1 MSYRNLTYHPREEMM
16 RLYTWD
22 ENGNRITVDHTY
34 HPYLYVEASNDKQS
48 TATSLFKTPLKKLTF
63 KSQYERS
70 KFIKDNNIT
79 RVFENLPYY
88 QQFLVDRFWKENETS
103 DFSKFPIK
111 MLLLDIE
118 TYSPNGFPDAQKAND
133 TINVITIYDSLTKK
147 FTTWGLKSFD
157 IEISNF
163 EAKQDLTYVHCKTE
177 RELLTGFLNYIESD
191 YPDILS
197 GWNSE
202 FFDLPYIIN
211 RCANILGE
219 DEMKRISPVRNVY
232 SRTVRGK
239 FGIEQIRWY
248 VDGVALLDYLDIYK
262 RFTPERESYKLDYI
276 GEIEE
281 VGNKVKIENTDLVG
295 LADTNWNKFVD
306 YNVQDVRLLVKLEE
320 KLQYLGL
327 IRMLAYMGLTT
338 FEGAMGSLGVI
349 NGAMAVKGR
358 YRDQIIPTFIRND
371 PDSTNPGA
379 YVGEPKHGF
388 QKYVFSFDATSL
400 YPSVMISL
408 NLSPET
414 KIGKITNIDE
424 NGYTILLTNG
434 KTKTVTK
441 PIFDKFVKDHEIT
454 TTKANVLFTQKEKGI
469 VPEIVDYYF
478 AKRNELKKEYI
489 SRKKYLASIDQS
501 DPEYKTVSAEVQ
513 RLGTKQLTVKIF
525 INSIYGYFG
534 NKQAPIGDDD
544 IASSITL
551 TGQAVIKQSN
561 SIITN
566 FISQKTGI
574 SIDDL
579 SKDTPVIYNDTD
591 SSYISIRHLIDK
603 LQIPFTDNKG
613 NVSKQVYEL
622 ESELVD
628 FLNKSIKSWGLS
640 ELNSKDCRFS
650 FKRECIGDVGIF
662 LQKKRY
668 VLHVLDEE
676 GVKKA
681 KTKYV
686 GVEVVR
692 TSTPTSL
699 KPLLKEVIEIM
710 MSTQDYSKANQAL
723 KRVYDVFKTLPIE
736 SVAKVMGIKN
746 YEEYAS
752 KCKDFTVCKGMPIH
766 CKAAY
771 FYNLMIDR
779 EKLDKIYEK
788 ISSGDKVRFFYVQKP
803 NTFGID
809 AIAFKYSWPKELNKY
824 FKIDYDKVFEKMV
837 FSPIEHIYESVGWKA
852 HIPNKA
858 VQTDLF
864 SLLS

>member
-1 MSYRNLTYHPREEMM
+1 MSYRSITYHPREEMM

-22 ENGNRITVDHTY
+22 ENGNRITVDHTF
-34 HPYLYVEASNDKQS
+34 HPYLYVEVPTERQG
-48 TATSLFKTPLKKLTF
+48 TAVSLFKTPLKKLNF
-63 KSQYERS
+63 KSQYDRS

-88 QQFLVDRFWKENETS
+88 QQFLIDRFWQVNETP
-103 DFSKFPIK
+103 DFSKYPIK
-111 MLLLDIE
+111 MVLLDIE
-118 TYSPNGFPDAQKAND
+118 TYSPDGFPDITRANHP
-133 TINVITIYDSLTKK
+133 INVITIYDSLSKK
-147 FTTWGLKSFD
+147 FVTWGIKPYNGMAED
-157 IEISNF
+157 H
-163 EAKQDLTYVHCKTE
+163 TYAYCRTE
-177 RELLTGFLNYIESD
+177 KELLNSFLSYLESD

-211 RCANILGE
+211 RCSNVLGE
-219 DEMKRISPVRNVY
+219 DGMRRLSPVKNVY
-232 SRTVRGK
+232 SRSILGK
-239 FGIEQIRWY
+239 FGRQQVRWY
-248 VDGVALLDYLDIYK
+248 VDGVSLLDYLDIYK
-262 RFTPERESYKLDYI
+262 RFSPERESYKLDYI

-281 VGNKVKIENTDLVG
+281 VGTKIKFENTDLVG
-295 LADTNWNKFVD
+295 LADKNWDKFVE

-327 IRMLAYMGLTT
+327 VRMLAYVGLTT
-338 FEGAMGSLGVI
+338 FEAAMGSLSVI

-358 YRDQIIPTFIRND
+358 YRNQIIPTFIRND
-371 PDSTNPGA
+371 PDNINPGA
-379 YVGEPKHGF
+379 YVGEPKQGF

-414 KIGKITNIDE
+414 KIGKLVGVE
-424 NGYTILLTNG
+424 NDKYTIQLTNG
-434 KTKTVTK
+434 KTKTVSK
-441 PIFDKFVKDHEIT
+441 PIYDKFIKDHEIAV
-454 TTKANVLFTQKEKGI
+454 TKANILFTQKEKGI

-478 AKRNELKKEYI
+478 SKRNEFKKEYI
-489 SRKKYLASIDQS
+489 TRKKYLATLKPT

-551 TGQAVIKQSN
+551 TGQGVIKQSN

-566 FISQKTGI
+566 FISNKTGI
-574 SIDDL
+574 PINEL
-579 SKDTPVIYNDTD
+579 EKDTPVIYNDTD

-603 LQIPFTDNKG
+603 LGIPFTDSEG
-613 NVSKQVYEL
+613 NVSKEVYDIET
-622 ESELVD
+622 ELVT
-628 FLNKSIKSWGLS
+628 FLNREIKKWGLS

-650 FKRECIGDVGIF
+650 FKRECIGDVGVF

-692 TSTPTSL
+692 TSIPTAL
-699 KPLLKEVIEIM
+699 KPLLKEIIEIM
-710 MSTQDYSKANQAL
+710 LNTQDYVKANHAL
-723 KRVYDVFKTLPIE
+723 KHVYDTFKTLPIE
-736 SVAKVMGIKN
+736 NVATVMGMKN
-746 YEEYAS
+746 YEKYAAQ
-752 KCKDFTVCKGMPIH
+752 CDGFTVCKGMPIH

-771 FYNLMIDR
+771 YYNKILERD
-779 EKLDKIYEK
+779 KLDKIYEK

-803 NTFGID
+803 NQFGID
-809 AIAFKYSWPKELNKY
+809 AIAFKYSWPKEFSKY
-824 FKIDYDKVFEKMV
+824 FKLDYDKVFEKAV
-837 FSPIEHIYESVGWKA
+837 FAPIERMYEAVGWRA
-852 HIPNKA
+852 YVPNKA

-864 SLLS
+864 TLLS

>member
-1 MSYRNLTYHPREEMM
+1 MSYRSITYHPREEMM

-22 ENGNRITVDHTY
+22 ENGNRITVDHTF
-34 HPYLYVEASNDKQS
+34 HPYLYVEVPTERQG
-48 TATSLFKTPLKKLTF
+48 TAVSLFKTPLKKLNF
-63 KSQYERS
+63 KSQYDRS

-88 QQFLVDRFWKENETS
+88 QQFLIDRFWQVNETP

-118 TYSPNGFPDAQKAND
+118 TYSPDGFPDIAKANHP
-133 TINVITIYDSLTKK
+133 INVITIYDSLSKK
-147 FTTWGLKSFD
+147 FVTWGIKPYSGITQDHNYIYCRTEKDLLNSF
-157 IEISNF
+157 
-163 EAKQDLTYVHCKTE
+163 LT
-177 RELLTGFLNYIESD
+177 YIESD

-219 DEMKRISPVRNVY
+219 DEMRRLSPVKNVY
-232 SRTVRGK
+232 SRNILGK
-239 FGIEQIRWY
+239 FGRPQIRWY
-248 VDGVALLDYLDIYK
+248 VDGVSLLDYLDIYK
-262 RFTPERESYKLDYI
+262 RFSPERESYKLDYI

-281 VGNKVKIENTDLVG
+281 VGTKVKFTNTDLVG
-295 LADTNWNKFVD
+295 LADKDWEKFVE

-327 IRMLAYMGLTT
+327 VRMLAYVGLTT
-338 FEGAMGSLGVI
+338 FEAAMGSLSVI

-358 YRDQIIPTFIRND
+358 YRNQIIPTFIRND
-371 PDSTNPGA
+371 PDNTNPGA
-379 YVGEPKHGF
+379 YVGEPKQGF

-414 KIGKITNIDE
+414 KIGKLVGVEDDKYSIQ
-424 NGYTILLTNG
+424 LTNG
-434 KTKTVTK
+434 KTKTVSK
-441 PIFDKFVKDHEIT
+441 AIYEKFIKDHEIAI
-454 TTKANVLFTQKEKGI
+454 TKANVLFTQKEKGI

-478 AKRNELKKEYI
+478 AKRNEFKKEYI
-489 SRKKYLASIDQS
+489 NRKKYLASLKPT

-551 TGQAVIKQSN
+551 TGQGVIKQSN

-566 FISQKTGI
+566 FISKKANI
-574 SIDDL
+574 PIEVL
-579 SKDTPVIYNDTD
+579 EKDTPVIYNDTD

-603 LQIPFTDNKG
+603 LNIPFIDKDG
-613 NVSKQVYEL
+613 NVSQQVYSIEN
-622 ESELVD
+622 ELVT
-628 FLNKSIKSWGLS
+628 FLNKEITKWGLS

-650 FKRECIGDVGIF
+650 FKRECIGDVGVF

-692 TSTPTSL
+692 TSIPTAL
-699 KPLLKEVIEIM
+699 KPLLKEVMEIM
-710 MSTQDYSKANQAL
+710 LSTQDYAKANHAL
-723 KRVYDVFKTLPIE
+723 KHVYDTFKTLPIE
-736 SVAKVMGIKN
+736 NVATVMGMKN
-746 YEEYAS
+746 YEKYAAQ
-752 KCKDFTVCKGMPIH
+752 CNEFTVCKGMPIH

-771 FYNLMIDR
+771 YYNKILERD
-779 EKLDKIYEK
+779 KLDKIYEK

-803 NTFGID
+803 NQFGID
-809 AIAFKYSWPKELNKY
+809 AIAFKYSWPQELSKY
-824 FKIDYDKVFEKMV
+824 FKLDYDKVFEKAI
-837 FSPIEHIYESVGWKA
+837 FAPIERMYEAVGWRA